1 MKRLYIAIVL
11 ALAAGMFAGLIIK
24 EDPGYILMSWG
35 KTTVEMS
42 LWVGLVLQG
51 LILIGFYLLIRT
63 LVVVR
68 NPVQTLNKLT
78 PGSREKRAQKATVK
92 GLLLLS
98 EGQWRKAERLLS
110 KSADRSGTPLVN
122 YLAAAK
128 ASHAQGHSGHTDK
141 LLKKALESS
150 PGAETAV
157 EVAQA
162 EIQYERGQY
171 EQCLAALLRIQK
183 QNPRHRWALKTLM
196 RVYKKLEDWKSLQE
210 LYPQLLKNK
219 VISGKEGQ
227 DLLVNLNVSLLK
239 ETTKLENDDKQR
251 ETVQKIWQNLPS
263 DLKENERLIEA
274 YARGLLACNAE
285 MVLERFINERLR
297 KRWSDK
303 LVIIYGL
310 ISKGDADQHLKQ
322 TEKWLEGQP
331 DNASLLLT
339 AGRLCLRNQL
349 WGKGAEYLE
358 ASFRHDPLATTAA
371 ELSRLY
377 SNMGRATKSRHYY
390 QQCLNLAGYHL
401 PGLPMPEAS
410 AEKN

>member
-11 ALAAGMFAGLIIK
+11 ALAAGMFTGLIIK

-51 LILIGFYLLIRT
+51 LILIGFYLMIRT

-110 KSADRSGTPLVN
+110 KSAARSGTPLVN

-128 ASHAQGHSGHTDK
+128 AAHAQGHSGSTDQ

-171 EQCLAALLRIQK
+171 EQCLAALLRILK

-196 RVYKKLEDWKSLQE
+196 RVYKKLDDWKSLQE
-210 LYPQLLKNK
+210 LYPQLLKQK
-219 VISGKEGQ
+219 VISSQEGQ
-227 DLLVNLNVSLLK
+227 DLLVSLNVSLLK
-239 ETTKLENDDKQR
+239 ETVKLDNHDKQR
-251 ETVQKIWQNLPS
+251 EAVQKIWQNLPS
-263 DLKENERLIEA
+263 DLKDNEKLVEA
-274 YARGLLACNAE
+274 YARGLLAANAE
-285 MVLERFINERLR
+285 MVLERYINERLR
-297 KRWSDK
+297 KKWSDT

-310 ISKGDADQHLKQ
+310 ISKGDSNQHLKQ
-322 TEKWLEGQP
+322 TERWLEEQP

-358 ASFRHDPLATTAA
+358 ASFKNDPLATTAA

-377 SNMGRATKSRHYY
+377 ANMGRTSKSRHYY
-390 QQCLNLAGYHL
+390 QQCLILAGYHL
-401 PGLPMPEAS
+401 PGLPMPES
-410 AEKN
+410 VTE